1 MAADIPECDN
11 NAKGDGIRYQAGTA
25 NIAGREFLSM
35 EAMTGPAIGYA
46 NMGDLLTELGQNY
59 SHGINRAVL
68 HGTPYTKT
76 FNGFCSEW
84 PGWLPFAAGSYGS
97 SFTYREAYWPDFATE
112 TGFMSRI
119 QAVMQKGVAKIDMA
133 VLIDKQSSFD
143 FASKNRFQKLLDS
156 GYSYN
161 LVSESVLGDG
171 SSVSSGMLVPEGP
184 AYKALIVDHVTTLSP
199 AAMQQLAEYAQAG
212 LPIILFASNV
222 SRAYGSN
229 RAADAQVAAMYARV
243 ARQTNVRTVS
253 TEDEILNALTQLG
266 VSSHARYHAPQLEA
280 TLYQNAADGTSYY
293 YLYNNAYPDNS
304 AMMGNH
310 QSDRYKG
317 EDKVLRGLTVT
328 LGGEGVPYQLDP
340 YTGKVAQ
347 VAHYEAGAAGV
358 TFTID
363 RLAGGCATIY
373 AITPDESTFS
383 RVADGKLYSVEE
395 KKPIDLSREK
405 WHLVVHSHGPNPDSP
420 DPGDSR
426 VTDVDF
432 GMQALGKW
440 CDIGATSEQLRMLG
454 VSHMQYVSGTGE
466 YTLSFTLPDDF
477 GQNDGA
483 FITYSYGRDQVGAL
497 IVNDTE
503 LPANNASD
511 RVDVDRLLAAG
522 PNTLTLRLNTTLY
535 GRTYY
540 EHSGYR
546 DRGAPFGMGEGVL
559 SPPDAGTYFNGLQ
572 GVSIIPYVATTTV
585 HPDAIRGLP
594 TTDSQP
600 APAPAAIYNLK
611 GQPLGS
617 AQRGVNIVGGKKIV
631 AK

>member
-1 MAADIPECDN
+1 
-11 NAKGDGIRYQAGTA
+11 
-25 NIAGREFLSM
+25 
-35 EAMTGPAIGYA
+35 
-46 NMGDLLTELGQNY
+46 
-59 SHGINRAVL
+59 
-68 HGTPYTKT
+68 
-76 FNGFCSEW
+76 
-84 PGWLPFAAGSYGS
+84 
-97 SFTYREAYWPDFATE
+97 
-112 TGFMSRI
+112 
-119 QAVMQKGVAKIDMA
+119 MA

-280 TLYQNAADGTSYY
+280 TLYQDAADGTNYY

-340 YTGKVAQ
+340 YTGRVAQ

-383 RVADGKLYSVEE
+383 RVAGGKLYSVEE

-405 WHLVVHSHGPNPDSP
+405 WHLVVRSHGPNPGSP
-420 DPGDSR
+420 APGDSR

-466 YTLSFTLPDDF
+466 YTLSFTLPGNFD
-477 GQNDGA
+477 QNDGA
-483 FITYSYGRDQVGAL
+483 FVAYSYGRDQVGAL
-497 IVNDTE
+497 IVNGTE

-511 RVDVDRLLAAG
+511 RVDVGRLLTAG
-522 PNTLTLRLNTTLY
+522 QNTLTLRLNTTLY

-559 SPPDAGTYFNGLQ
+559 SPPDAGTYFNGLL
-572 GVSIIPYVATTTV
+572 GVSIIPYVATTTDDC
-585 HPDAIRGLP
+585 DAIEDVPATGG
-594 TTDSQP
+594 QP
-600 APAPAAIYNLK
+600 AAAPAAVYNLK
-611 GQPLGS
+611 GQRLGS

-631 AK
+631 IK